1 MLTRNVVRAVQW
13 AVRILT
19 LGHVAVLLHEFAH
32 ALDHEDGAGD
42 GAL

>member
-19 LGHVAVLLHEFAH
+19 LGHAAFVAL
-32 ALDHEDGAGD
+32 GG
-42 GAL
+42 